1 MAKLLVVDDDER
13 LRRLACR
20 ALGDSG
26 HEVTVAATGGQA
38 LDLAA
43 VEHYDLVVLDL
54 RMPGLDGFSVLR
66 ELAAVAPET
75 PVLVLS
81 AVVDVP
87 TRVRCLEMGAA
98 DFLVK
103 PFAVVELV
111 ARVAVRLR
119 GPATAPERQWLEC
132 GGLRLDLR
140 RRAVDLDGTW
150 VQLSQREFVLLSH
163 LMQHPGAAFSREEL
177 LSDVW
182 GWAAHAGDTSSNVVD
197 ACVRRLRAKLA
208 PDLIETV
215 RNVGYS
221 FAAT

>member
-1 MAKLLVVDDDER
+1 VAKVLVVDDDER

-20 ALGDSG
+20 ALGETG

-38 LDLAA
+38 LDLTSGNHF
-43 VEHYDLVVLDL
+43 ELVVLDL
-54 RMPGLDGFSVLR
+54 RMPGLDGYSVLR
-66 ELAAVAPET
+66 ELVINAPDT

-81 AVVDVP
+81 AVVDVAA
-87 TRVRCLEMGAA
+87 RVRCLEMGAA
-98 DFLVK
+98 DFLLK

-111 ARVAVRLR
+111 ARVAARLR
-119 GPATAPERQWLEC
+119 GPAGTPERQWLEC

-140 RRAVDLDGTW
+140 RRAVDVDGTW
-150 VQLSQREFVLLSH
+150 TQLSQREFVLLSH
-163 LMQHPGAAFSREEL
+163 LMRHPGAAFSREEL

-182 GWAAHAGDTSSNVVD
+182 GWATDATDASSNVVD

-221 FAAT
+221 FAAG